1 MNRQVASSQPAPSPA
16 KAIWVKTRLFAQTV
30 RIEQTLLALPFAY
43 LTLFLASGG
52 LPSLYNFI
60 WINVSMA
67 GARTFGMA
75 ANRYIDAAIDARNP
89 RTASRPMASG
99 RLSRA
104 EMLAFMAAAISVF
117 LIGVFNLSQW
127 SRYLWPVVLA
137 AMTLYPYTKRFTWLC
152 HLGVAAIYVMVPT
165 GVWIAVTNS
174 LGLAPLVLGL
184 AAGFWST
191 GFDIIYQS
199 QDYEYDRKHGLNSLT
214 AQFGPQKALLLARA
228 SHALAVLA
236 ILASGLLFDAG
247 PLYFIGVATFAAL
260 VVYEHRLVSARDL
273 SKANVAFFNMNG
285 IISVQFFLFVAADA
299 LTR

>member
-1 MNRQVASSQPAPSPA
+1 MNTHVTSSPGRAQEKSAWA
-16 KAIWVKTRLFAQTV
+16 KTKLFAQTV

-52 LPSLYNFI
+52 LPSFSNFI
-60 WINVSMA
+60 WITVAMT

-99 RLSRA
+99 RLSRM
-104 EMLAFMAAAISVF
+104 EMLAFMAAAVAVF
-117 LIGVFNLSQW
+117 LIGVFNLSPW

-137 AMTLYPYTKRFTWLC
+137 AITVYPYTKRFTWLC

-174 LGLAPLVLGL
+174 LGIAPLVLGL
-184 AAGFWST
+184 AAGFWAT

-199 QDYEYDRKHGLNSLT
+199 QDYEYDRRHGLNSLT
-214 AQFGPQKALLLARA
+214 ARFGPRKALLLARL
-228 SHALAVLA
+228 SHTLAVA
-236 ILASGLLFDAG
+236 GILTAGLLFDAG
-247 PLYFIGVATFAAL
+247 PLYFVGVATFAAL
-260 VVYEHRLVSARDL
+260 AIYEHRLVSPRDL

-285 IISVQFFLFVAADA
+285 IISVQFFLFVAADTLA
-299 LTR
+299 R